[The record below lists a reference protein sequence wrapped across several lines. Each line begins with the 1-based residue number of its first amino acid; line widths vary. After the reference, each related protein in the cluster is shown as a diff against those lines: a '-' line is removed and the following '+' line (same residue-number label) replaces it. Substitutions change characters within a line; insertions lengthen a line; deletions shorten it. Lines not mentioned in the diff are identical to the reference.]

1 MPKGEASG
9 HMSGHSGH
17 HRAARAGTCVKTGV
31 QTGVLAVFLLLAGG
45 CAVMPDPADREAVA
59 EFNEINDP
67 AEPANRAVFE
77 VNRGLDAALLKPVAT
92 AYRDATPKFFQNR
105 INDALDNLRSPVI
118 FLNDVL
124 QGELGR
130 AATTLVRFII
140 NSTIGLLGLND
151 IATDFGIE
159 GHDEDFGQTL
169 AVWGVP
175 EGPYVMLPLFGP
187 SNPRDAI
194 GMVVDFLLDPFN
206 IWAGNTDRDFAIF
219 ARSGTRA
226 VDLRAIHMEALDEL
240 EKSSLDFYASIRSL
254 YRQRRVNEI
263 NNGDPSANMPTPG
276 IGQGPS
282 GVAKIEIQE
291 ALRTQ

>member
-1 MPKGEASG
+1 
-9 HMSGHSGH
+9 MSGHPGH
-17 HRAARAGTCVKTGV
+17 HRTARAGTRV
-31 QTGVLAVFLLLAGG
+31 QAGVLAAFLFLASLLAGG
-45 CAVMPDPADREAVA
+45 CAVMPDPADKEAVA

-67 AEPANRAVFE
+67 AEPTNRAVFGI
-77 VNRGLDAALLKPVAT
+77 NRGLDAALLKPVAT
-92 AYRDATPKFFQNR
+92 AYRDATPQFFQDR

-130 AATTLVRFII
+130 AATTLVRFVI
-140 NSTIGLLGLND
+140 NSTLGLLGLND
-151 IATDFGIE
+151 IATDLGIE

-187 SNPRDAI
+187 SNPRDTI

-226 VDLRAIHMEALDEL
+226 VDLRATHMEALDEL

-263 NNGDPSANMPTPG
+263 NNGEPSANMPAPG
-276 IGQGPS
+276 IGLGPS
-282 GVAKIEIQE
+282 GIAKTETQE
-291 ALRTQ
+291 AVRTQ